1 MAFPSFSPSKF
12 SSSQG
17 SRAGNTP
24 PKKRSWKKW
33 GIGIL
38 LLGAFVGG
46 VLFWKANAILG
57 RIAPKGNIL
66 SNIVKSLPGVENT
79 LAGEKEGRINVAL
92 LGMRGKGVEGGGLL
106 ADTIMILSFHPQGKG
121 EGDRPKAALVS
132 IPRDLYVTVP
142 GTSDKQKI
150 NAVHFYGEE
159 KGAGQGLA
167 AMKTILTDVTGV
179 PIHYVASIDFKG
191 FEELIDAVGG
201 VSITLDAPFTEPMQF
216 RESHVCDA
224 NVFTVPTTPLQY
236 EHKYVTTKSGRR
248 RIVKSYPLCYN
259 KDVECGGVF
268 NLPAGTSVLNGEKAL
283 CFARA
288 RVTSNDFERAKRQ
301 HMILEALRAK
311 LLSLGTLS
319 DFSKVNAI
327 LGSLGDNART
337 DMEGWEMKRFFDLYL
352 ENKDVKISQD
362 FVIDNSENGLL
373 YAPENTGAAGYIL
386 LPKGNNYDRIHEL
399 FRKIP

>member
-1 MAFPSFSPSKF
+1 M
-12 SSSQG
+12 
-17 SRAGNTP
+17 
-24 PKKRSWKKW
+24 
-33 GIGIL
+33 IGIL